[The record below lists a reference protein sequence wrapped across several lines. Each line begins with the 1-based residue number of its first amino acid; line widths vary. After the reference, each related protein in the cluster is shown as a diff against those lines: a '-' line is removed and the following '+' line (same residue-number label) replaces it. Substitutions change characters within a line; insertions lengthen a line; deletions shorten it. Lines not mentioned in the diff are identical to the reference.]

1 MRPFLPVNV
10 LNGRKKE
17 GAEGDTMGISK
28 NEGQKKVIAVAGK
41 GGTGK
46 TTLTAIMTKLLSQG
60 DYRILAVD
68 ADPPV
73 SLAYA
78 LGIEPVKTVG
88 EMRAVMIEDPDE
100 KRRIRDKPMAE
111 VIRDELVVKAHGI
124 SLLVLGQ
131 PEAAG
136 CFCGLNDLLKF
147 GIESLSKSYDITLVD
162 CEAGIEQINRRA
174 ISALDI
180 LIMVSDPTQKGVRTA
195 AHLKT
200 IAEKYGVMGRYR
212 SGLVFNRT
220 QEDIGDL
227 ERMAEGHG
235 LMVWGKVPLD
245 ENVALFDRTGRPTV
259 DLPDDA
265 PSVLAVKNILL
276 NIELLSYK

>member
-1 MRPFLPVNV
+1 MRET
-10 LNGRKKE
+10 KKE
-17 GAEGDTMGISK
+17 DP
-28 NEGQKKVIAVAGK
+28 KKVIAVAGK

-46 TTLTAIMTKLLSQG
+46 TTLTAIMTKLFSEAG
-60 DYRILAVD
+60 YRILAVD

-78 LGIEPVKTVG
+78 LGVEPKKTVG

-100 KRRIRDKPMAE
+100 KRRIKDKPMAE
-111 VIRDELVVKAHGI
+111 VIRDELVIEVGGI

-147 GIESLSKSYDITLVD
+147 GIESLSKNYDITLID
-162 CEAGIEQINRRA
+162 CEAGIEQINRRV
-174 ISALDI
+174 ISGLST

-195 AHLKT
+195 CHLKT
-200 IAEKYGVMGRYR
+200 IAEKYGVMGGYR

-220 QEDIGDL
+220 QGDLGDL
-227 ERMAEGHG
+227 EMMAADHG
-235 LMVWGKVPLD
+235 LEVWGKIPLD
-245 ENVALFDRTGRPTV
+245 ENVALFDRAGRPTIN
-259 DLPDDA
+259 LPDDTL
-265 PSVLAVKNILL
+265 SVLAVKKILSRL
-276 NIELLSYK
+276 GFLSPE

>member
-1 MRPFLPVNV
+1 MRET
-10 LNGRKKE
+10 KKE
-17 GAEGDTMGISK
+17 DP
-28 NEGQKKVIAVAGK
+28 KKVIAVAGK

-46 TTLTAIMTKLLSQG
+46 TTLTAIMTKLFSQAG
-60 DYRILAVD
+60 YRILAVD

-78 LGIEPVKTVG
+78 LGIEPKKTVG

-100 KRRIRDKPMAE
+100 KRRIKDKPMAE
-111 VIRDELVVKAHGI
+111 VIRDELLIEVGGI

-147 GIESLSKSYDITLVD
+147 GIESLSKHYDITLID
-162 CEAGIEQINRRA
+162 CEAGIEQINRRV
-174 ISALDI
+174 ISDLDT

-195 AHLKT
+195 CHLKT
-200 IAEKYGVMGRYR
+200 IAERYGVMGGFQ

-220 QEDIGDL
+220 QGDLGDL
-227 ERMAEGHG
+227 ETMAVDLG
-235 LMVWGKVPLD
+235 LEVWGQVPLD
-245 ENVALFDRTGRPTV
+245 EKVALFDRTGRPTIN
-259 DLPDDA
+259 LPDDA
-265 PSVLAVKNILL
+265 PSVLAIKNILSRQGIL
-276 NIELLSYK
+276 PSQ